1 MDRKRLAWALVAVGA
16 ALGALSAL
24 ADPLGIGE
32 GGGVGYKQ
40 VTGMVV
46 AGLLVAAG
54 VALLVVARRS
64 TGSGPAAP

>member
-1 MDRKRLAWALVAVGA
+1 MDRKRLTWPLVAIGAALVAV
-16 ALGALSAL
+16 SAL

-46 AGLLVAAG
+46 GGILIAGGLV
-54 VALLVVARRS
+54 LMIVARRS
-64 TGSGPAAP
+64 EASQQAEP